1 MVRTT
6 ISLALLLGTASF
18 TAAAQT
24 DSPSKLLRFA
34 DIHQDRVVFSYAGDL
49 YTAPLAGG
57 TAFRL
62 TSHEGQELYPK
73 FSPDGRQIAFSAEYN
88 GTRQVFVMPAAGGEP
103 TQLTWYNDVGVMPP
117 RGGTDNRVMDWSPDG
132 QCILVRMNRTPWGE
146 RNGRPYCVPA
156 AGGLE
161 RPLPMPESGGASYSP
176 DGQSLAFTPIDRE
189 FRTWKRYRGG
199 RAQDVWTYDLA
210 ANTSKQLTDHIG
222 TDQQPMWIGDQVY
235 FVSDRELGTLNLY
248 RVPASG
254 GDASQLTAFSDFDV
268 LWPSAGPGGIVFEKG
283 GSLWHF
289 DPADGQSREIPIRI
303 AADLPETQPRWVDGR
318 DFIDSFSLAPGA
330 ERVAIAAR
338 GELFTVPVKQGAT
351 RNVAHSADAR
361 EHSVRWSPDGR
372 WLAYY
377 SDQSGEYELYVR
389 RQDGGGQP
397 RQLTQGGDIWRLN
410 PVWSPDS
417 SRIAISD
424 RLHRLSVVEVSTGTS
439 VQVDV
444 GQYGSPD
451 DYVFSPD
458 SRWLAYAKVNKSNNS
473 SIWLYSIA
481 DGKTYQL
488 TGDES
493 RERNPV
499 FDPKGRWLY
508 FLSDRDYNLTF
519 SAFEFNFL
527 YTNATR
533 VYAASLQADGEPFY
547 RNLSDEA
554 GAGGKTEGGAGKS
567 DKAPLRIDLPGFAS
581 RVQALKLPPGNYA
594 GLAAGQDGA
603 YVAAVSNG
611 GNGGG
616 AELKYLGRDADEA
629 TSYGQ
634 ITGYELS
641 ADGKQILLRRGK
653 DFALIDAK
661 PGQDFDKHK
670 LDLSELKLRVE
681 PRREWQ
687 QLYVDAWRILR
698 DVFYDEGMHGQNWLA
713 IRDKYQGLIPHLGS
727 RADLDYVLSEIAG
740 EANAGH
746 VYVESGD
753 QPRVKRVASG
763 LLGAELQPDDSGH
776 VRVGRIF
783 GGENWDQSRRSPLT
797 EPGVSVK
804 EGELIL
810 AIDGVSTRGV
820 ANVYQLLE
828 GKADQVV
835 ELRVAGSPSADSR
848 VERVKPIASEGNLRY
863 LDWVESRRRM
873 VEQASGGRIGYIH
886 LPNTAVDGSRE
897 MFRGLLAYASRD
909 ALILDDRYNGGGFIP
924 DRMIE
929 LLARSPLNYW
939 KSKGLEPY
947 ATPLLSHLGPK
958 AMLINGQS
966 SSGGDALPYYFR
978 RLGLG
983 KLFGTRTWG
992 GLIGIQGSNPRL
1004 ADGGTILAATFRFL
1018 DTEGRW
1024 DVEDTGVAPDVE
1036 VIDRPEA
1043 YANDRDPTLEAAVAH
1058 LLRELES
1065 NPPKRPQTPPAP
1077 TTFPRE

>member
-1 MVRTT
+1 MVRK
-6 ISLALLLGTASF
+6 SMSFALLAALGV
-18 TAAAQT
+18 AAQAQAEG
-24 DSPSKLLRFA
+24 PSKLLRYA
-34 DIHQDRVVFSYAGDL
+34 DIHNDRVVFSYAGDL
-49 YTAPLAGG
+49 YSAPTAGG
-57 TAFRL
+57 TAVRL
-62 TSHEGQELYPK
+62 TSHKGQELYPK

-88 GTRQVFVMPAAGGEP
+88 GTRQIFVMPASGGEP
-103 TQLTWYNDVGVMPP
+103 RQLTWYNDVGVMPP
-117 RGGTDNRVMDWSPDG
+117 RGGTDNRVLDWSPDG

-156 AGGLE
+156 SGGLE

-176 DGQSLAFTPIDRE
+176 DGKSLAFTPIDRD

-210 ANTSKQLTDHIG
+210 ANTSKQLTDHIA
-222 TDQQPMWIGDQVY
+222 TDHQPLWLGDQIY
-235 FVSDRELGTLNLY
+235 FVSDRTGGRLNLFK
-248 RVPASG
+248 VPAAG
-254 GDASQLTAFSDFDV
+254 GEATQLTEFNDFDL

-283 GSLWHF
+283 GTLWRF
-289 DPADGQSREIPIRI
+289 DPDSGQSSEIPIQI

-318 DFIDSFSLAPGA
+318 DYIESFSLAPGA

-338 GELFTVPVKQGAT
+338 GELFSVPVKQGAT
-351 RNVAHSADAR
+351 RNLVHTPDAR

-372 WLAYY
+372 WLAYF
-377 SDQSGEYELYVR
+377 SDQTGEYELYVR
-389 RQDGGGQP
+389 RQDGSGEP
-397 RQLTQGGDIWRLN
+397 RQLTQGGDTWRLN

-424 RLHRLSVVEVSTGTS
+424 RNHRLTVIEVSTGTS
-439 VQVDV
+439 TQVDV
-444 GQYGSPD
+444 GQYGDPS

-458 SRWLAYAKVNKSNNS
+458 SRWLAYAKVNRSNNS

-481 DGKTYQL
+481 EGKAYQL

-493 RERNPV
+493 RERAPV
-499 FDPKGRWLY
+499 FDPNGRWLY

-547 RNLSDEA
+547 RNLSDEVGASKDESEKSGKA
-554 GAGGKTEGGAGKS
+554 G
-567 DKAPLRIDLPGFAS
+567 KAPLRIDLPGFNQ
-581 RVQALKLPPGNYA
+581 RIQALKFAPANYD
-594 GLAAGQDGA
+594 GLGAGQEGVYVVAFAGGA
-603 YVAAVSNG
+603 G
-611 GNGGG
+611 GNGG
-616 AELKYLGRDADEA
+616 AELKYLGRDAGEPI
-629 TSYGQ
+629 SYGA
-634 ITGYELS
+634 ISGYDVS
-641 ADGKQILLRRGK
+641 SDGKKLLLRRGK

-661 PGQDFDKHK
+661 PGQEFDKNK
-670 LDLSELKLRVE
+670 LDLSEVKLRIE

-698 DVFYDEGMHGQNWLA
+698 DVFYDEGMHGQDWLA
-713 IRDKYQGLIPHLGS
+713 IREKYQALIPHLGS

-753 QPRVKRVASG
+753 QPRVERVEGG
-763 LLGAELQPDDSGH
+763 LLGAELLADDSGF

-783 GGENWDQSRRSPLT
+783 EGENWDGSRRSPLT
-797 EPGVSVK
+797 EPGVSVR

-820 ANVYQLLE
+820 ENVYRLLE

-835 ELRVAGSPSADSR
+835 ELRVAAAANAESR
-848 VERVKPIASEGNLRY
+848 LERVKPIASESNLRY
-863 LDWVESRRRM
+863 LDWVNSRRRM

-897 MFRGLLAYASRD
+897 MFRGLLSYASRD

-978 RLGLG
+978 KLGLG

-992 GLIGIQGSNPRL
+992 GLIGINGSNPRL

-1018 DTEGRW
+1018 DTDGQW
-1024 DVEDTGVAPDVE
+1024 DVEDKGVSPDVE

-1043 YANDRDPTLEAAVAH
+1043 YAEDRDPTLEAAVAH
-1058 LLRELES
+1058 LLRELEA
-1065 NPPKRPQTPPAP
+1065 NPPKRPVAPPAP
-1077 TTFPRE
+1077 TQFPRQ

>member
-1 MVRTT
+1 MVRKT
-6 ISLALLLGTASF
+6 ISLALLAGLASTSF
-18 TAAAQT
+18 PAAA

-49 YTAPLAGG
+49 YSAPLAGG

-62 TSHEGQELYPK
+62 TSHKGQELYPK
-73 FSPDGRQIAFSAEYN
+73 FSPDGSQIAFSAEYN

-103 TQLTWYNDVGVMPP
+103 RQLTWYNDVGQMPP
-117 RGGTDNRVMDWSPDG
+117 RGGTDNRVLDWSPDG

-146 RNGRPYCVPA
+146 RNGRPYCVPV

-176 DGQSLAFTPIDRE
+176 DGQSLAFTPIDRD

-199 RAQDVWTYDLA
+199 RAQDVWTYDLK

-222 TDQQPMWIGDQVY
+222 TDHQPLWLGDQVY

-248 RVPASG
+248 RVPAAG
-254 GDASQLTAFSDFDV
+254 GESSQVTRFSDFDV

-283 GSLWHF
+283 GALWHF
-289 DPADGQSREIPIRI
+289 DPASGDSREIPIRI
-303 AADLPETQPRWVDGR
+303 AADLPETQPHWVDGR

-338 GELFTVPVKQGAT
+338 GELFTLPVKQGAT
-351 RNVAHSADAR
+351 RNLSHSADAR

-372 WLAYY
+372 WLAYF

-389 RQDGGGQP
+389 AQDGSGEP
-397 RQLTQGGDIWRLN
+397 RQLTSGGDIWRLN

-424 RLHRLSVVEVSTGTS
+424 RLHRLNIIEVSTGTS

-444 GQYGSPD
+444 GQYGDPN

-458 SRWLAYAKVNKSNNS
+458 SRWLAYAKDNRSNNS

-481 DGKTYQL
+481 EGKAYQL

-493 RERNPV
+493 RERSPV

-508 FLSDRDYNLTF
+508 FLSDRDYNLSF
-519 SAFEFNFL
+519 SAYEFNFL

-533 VYAASLQADGEPFY
+533 VYAASLAANGEPFY

-554 GAGGKTEGGAGKS
+554 GGKS
-567 DKAPLRIDLPGFAS
+567 DSSKPDTSALRIDLPGFAQ
-581 RVQALKLPPGNYA
+581 RIQALKLAPGNYG
-594 GLAAGQDGA
+594 GLGAGQEGV
-603 YVAAVSNG
+603 YVASLAG
-611 GNGGG
+611 GQGDGG

-629 TSYGQ
+629 ISYGR

-653 DFALIDAK
+653 DFALIEAK
-661 PGQDFDKHK
+661 PGLEFDKHK
-670 LDLSELKLRVE
+670 LDLGELKLRIE

-698 DVFYDEGMHGQNWLA
+698 DVFYDEGMHGHDWVA
-713 IRDKYQGLIPHLGS
+713 IRQKYQPLIAHLGS

-753 QPRVKRVASG
+753 QPRVKRVDGG
-763 LLGAELQPDDSGH
+763 LLGAELLPDDSGY
-776 VRVGRIF
+776 VRIGRIF
-783 GGENWDQSRRSPLT
+783 EGENWDATRRSPLT
-797 EPGVSVK
+797 EPGVSAK

-810 AIDGVSTRGV
+810 AVDGVSTRGV
-820 ANVYQLLE
+820 DNVYRLLE
-828 GKADQVV
+828 GKANQVV
-835 ELRVAGSPSADSR
+835 ELRVAGSASGSSR
-848 VERVKPIASEGNLRY
+848 LERVKPIASESNLRY
-863 LDWVESRRRM
+863 LDWVNSRRRM
-873 VEQASGGRIGYIH
+873 VELASGGRVGYIH

-992 GLIGIQGSNPRL
+992 GLIGINGDNPRL

-1024 DVEDTGVAPDVE
+1024 DVEDIGVAPDVD

-1043 YANDRDPTLEAAVAH
+1043 YAQDRDPTLEAALAH
-1058 LLRELES
+1058 LLRELEA
-1065 NPPKRPQTPPAP
+1065 NPPKRPSAPPAP
-1077 TTFPRE
+1077 SQFPRE